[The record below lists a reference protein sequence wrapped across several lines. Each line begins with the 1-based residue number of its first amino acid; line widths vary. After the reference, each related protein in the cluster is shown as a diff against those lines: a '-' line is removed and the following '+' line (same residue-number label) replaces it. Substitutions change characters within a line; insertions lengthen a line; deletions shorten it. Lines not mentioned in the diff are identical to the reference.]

1 MQITSVTI
9 VALAVSATLHIFP
22 QPALAQQPEPLWKS
36 QWITSPLAPQKDAAV
51 LHFRKSIELPAIPQ
65 HFYVD
70 VSADHQFLLHV
81 NGQRVGSGPAR
92 SDLAHWRYETY
103 DLAPYLHSGNN
114 VLAATVW
121 NFGTAAAV
129 AQMSNRTA
137 LLVHGHS
144 PAEEIADTDQSWLVE
159 QEAAVVTLPTH
170 LHGYFAA
177 DPGIRIDAA
186 SYDWQWDAAAPQRAW
201 SKPLSLHRGSLRGE
215 SDAPNAWQLVPDPLP
230 AMEMKLVPAGKV
242 VRATGIPAP
251 AAFPEQAFTVPA
263 GTKASV
269 LIDNSSLTTAYPS
282 LTASGGPGS
291 IIHLTY
297 AEALYDSTGQKGNRD
312 RIDGRHIEGMVDEF
326 IPALASHEFTPLAWR
341 TWRYLQIDIE
351 TAEDPVTVSGLKVW
365 FTAYPFTER
374 ASFSSDDSSLQ
385 KIWEVGW
392 RTARLDA
399 HDTYMDTPYWE
410 RLQYIGDTRI
420 QALISYT
427 VAGDDRLARQAIQA
441 FNDSRI
447 PDGLTQSRYPSSLVQ
462 MIPTFSLLWVGMV
475 YDFWMYRGD
484 ADFARAQLSGTR
496 DVLEWFHNHQRRD
509 GLMGKLPWWPFI
521 DWGRDFEGGVPP
533 QDADGRSSII
543 TLQYIEA
550 LRHAAALESALGDA
564 ELAKRYSADADRAGN
579 AVRTLCWNSDYGLI
593 ADTPLRR
600 HYSEH
605 ANILAVWLDV
615 IPANTQRAVIE
626 KIRSGESPFRFSGH
640 LPRMTAATYYFRFY
654 LARALAHAG
663 MGDKYLELLEPWR
676 QMLSLGLSTWAE
688 SPEPSRS
695 DSHAWSSH
703 PNYDFLTTVAGI
715 RPGSPGFQTIT
726 VEPNLGSLNDVAAAM
741 PTPRGMIAVKYH
753 RDTSTTAELT
763 LPKATTGHL
772 LWKGTTTDL
781 HEGKQTLSLK

>member
-1 MQITSVTI
+1 
-9 VALAVSATLHIFP
+9 
-22 QPALAQQPEPLWKS
+22 
-36 QWITSPLAPQKDAAV
+36 
-51 LHFRKSIELPAIPQ
+51 
-65 HFYVD
+65 
-70 VSADHQFLLHV
+70 
-81 NGQRVGSGPAR
+81 
-92 SDLAHWRYETY
+92 
-103 DLAPYLHSGNN
+103 
-114 VLAATVW
+114 
-121 NFGTAAAV
+121 
-129 AQMSNRTA
+129 
-137 LLVHGHS
+137 
-144 PAEEIADTDQSWLVE
+144 
-159 QEAAVVTLPTH
+159 
-170 LHGYFAA
+170 
-177 DPGIRIDAA
+177 
-186 SYDWQWDAAAPQRAW
+186 
-201 SKPLSLHRGSLRGE
+201 
-215 SDAPNAWQLVPDPLP
+215 
-230 AMEMKLVPAGKV
+230 
-242 VRATGIPAP
+242 
-251 AAFPEQAFTVPA
+251 
-263 GTKASV
+263 
-269 LIDNSSLTTAYPS
+269 
-282 LTASGGPGS
+282 
-291 IIHLTY
+291 
-297 AEALYDSTGQKGNRD
+297 
-312 RIDGRHIEGMVDEF
+312 
-326 IPALASHEFTPLAWR
+326 
-341 TWRYLQIDIE
+341 
-351 TAEDPVTVSGLKVW
+351 
-365 FTAYPFTER
+365 
-374 ASFSSDDSSLQ
+374 
-385 KIWEVGW
+385 
-392 RTARLDA
+392 
-399 HDTYMDTPYWE
+399 
-410 RLQYIGDTRI
+410 
-420 QALISYT
+420 
-427 VAGDDRLARQAIQA
+427 
-441 FNDSRI
+441 
-447 PDGLTQSRYPSSLVQ
+447 
-462 MIPTFSLLWVGMV
+462 
-475 YDFWMYRGD
+475 
-484 ADFARAQLSGTR
+484 
-496 DVLEWFHNHQRRD
+496 
-509 GLMGKLPWWPFI
+509 MGKLPWWPFI